1 MINLYELKVMDRLC
15 NMLFKMPNFTKIN
28 NTSDTEF
35 LKYSIAVDCGF
46 TVEDSE
52 IGYMD
57 KIFDLFRNSVGKT
70 CEGNDFKYTIQDFK
84 SFVVTPAIEDLEDD
98 LHFDDN
104 MIMNINLLHIMVHDK
119 IGDKYK
125 YYLIP
130 FIINK
135 SVAYTIKNAYRL
147 LDPPT
152 LDIKIDDIV
161 ELIDFEKANFLNQIY
176 DEHNLAEHIC
186 LNPNLEIRDNDIK
199 MGMTY
204 HSLGSFYHVIEIDG
218 MDSEDPVK
226 KAIYDSNFA
235 SVLNKLKDANADRFV
250 PLINIESIETFKINE
265 YACYNDGSI
274 IMSRSMNDAQDNDM
288 IITLNTRVQG
298 YRNFEFDELDTDEI
312 MYKGCIFKRKIELTK
327 SESNT
332 IIKQNTFLKD
342 TSFESYTLSC
352 NGLTYLKNDV
362 YADMHKRSESIIE
375 NAKDGIKNSLKD
387 IALGMKNKITKAKM
401 DLYFSSL
408 NKHLSTV
415 IGTGALLTGG
425 FGIGIAIFLYK
436 AIKKIFMM
444 TPMGEEA
451 AIDNLKKMSIKM
463 DDILEELDESLS
475 RAESEK
481 RYYDIK
487 KIKKSIRYYN
497 KIKDMLERKMIDVR
511 TMKVGLGG
519 DGL

>member
-1 MINLYELKVMDRLC
+1 M
-15 NMLFKMPNFTKIN
+15 
-28 NTSDTEF
+28 
-35 LKYSIAVDCGF
+35 
-46 TVEDSE
+46 
-52 IGYMD
+52 
-57 KIFDLFRNSVGKT
+57 DLFVVGVRSY
-70 CEGNDFKYTIQDFK
+70 C
-84 SFVVTPAIEDLEDD
+84 VVWV
-98 LHFDDN
+98 
-104 MIMNINLLHIMVHDK
+104 LLLLCS
-119 IGDKYK
+119 IG
-125 YYLIP
+125 
-130 FIINK
+130 
-135 SVAYTIKNAYRL
+135 V
-147 LDPPT
+147 
-152 LDIKIDDIV
+152 
-161 ELIDFEKANFLNQIY
+161 
-176 DEHNLAEHIC
+176 
-186 LNPNLEIRDNDIK
+186 
-199 MGMTY
+199 
-204 HSLGSFYHVIEIDG
+204 
-218 MDSEDPVK
+218 
-226 KAIYDSNFA
+226 
-235 SVLNKLKDANADRFV
+235 
-250 PLINIESIETFKINE
+250 
-265 YACYNDGSI
+265 
-274 IMSRSMNDAQDNDM
+274 
-288 IITLNTRVQG
+288 
-298 YRNFEFDELDTDEI
+298 RNFEFDELDTDEI

-519 DGL
+519 NGQ